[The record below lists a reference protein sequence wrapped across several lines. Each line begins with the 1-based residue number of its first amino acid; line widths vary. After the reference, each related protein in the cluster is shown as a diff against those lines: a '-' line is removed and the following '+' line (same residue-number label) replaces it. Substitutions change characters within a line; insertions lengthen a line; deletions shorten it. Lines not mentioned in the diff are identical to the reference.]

1 MKISIRY
8 NAKNNV
14 NFLIYAGLAA
24 VLWIIVRYNWWILLG
39 FAALYYLIKSLD
51 IELNE
56 KIPWEDI

>member
-39 FAALYYLIKSLD
+39 FAALYYQIKSLD
-51 IELNE
+51 I
-56 KIPWEDI
+56 